1 MFYTVVYV
9 AIVVIANA
17 KNIDTHQLTI
27 REVHYHNNKYY
38 KEKIEIVS

>member
-27 REVHYHNNKYY
+27 REFIIIIINITKR
-38 KEKIEIVS
+38 KLR